1 MEDIYIKMKIYI
13 YIYVHTHTYKT
24 IAKIQF
30 SLKPMEVLV
39 CTRHWA
45 RLGDHEVTNQ
55 TF

>member
-1 MEDIYIKMKIYI
+1 MEDIYKDENIHTYI
-13 YIYVHTHTYKT
+13 CAHTHTYKT

-39 CTRHWA
+39 YTRHWA